1 MSPTVH
7 PFGTWREEMLG
18 EIGSLI
24 ELVVCQLRGMV
35 SVACVD
41 KAVFIAAPL
50 FFHVLPH
57 FRTIDRLRG

>member
-1 MSPTVH
+1 
-7 PFGTWREEMLG
+7 MLG